1 MPKFWH
7 RQRPAASIDGVTTP
21 RLTAST
27 ALLLTVP
34 PLMWAGN
41 AIVGRLVHEMVPPM
55 TLNLLR
61 WVIAF
66 LILLPLAGSVL
77 RPASALWR
85 SWRRFALLGLLG
97 IGLYNSLQY
106 LALQSST
113 PINVTLVAAGMP
125 VWMMLVGGLF
135 FGATVRRKQM
145 LGAALSIAGVVL
157 VLSRGDW
164 HQLLRLQLVPGDLFM
179 IAATIAWSF
188 YSWLLMVPDEPTEIR
203 SNWAAFLLA
212 QVSFGVVWS
221 GLFTTIEWR
230 ISEPHIDVSWTLAA
244 AVLFVAVGPALIA
257 FRCWGA
263 GVQRAGPTV
272 AGFFSNLTP
281 LFAAL
286 MSSVFLGELPHVY
299 HFAAFGLIVGG
310 IVLSSMR

>member
-1 MPKFWH
+1 
-7 RQRPAASIDGVTTP
+7 VTTP
-21 RLTAST
+21 RLTTST

-135 FGATVRRKQM
+135 FGAAVRRKQM

-188 YSWLLMVPDEPTEIR
+188 YSWLLMVPDEPAGIR

-212 QVSFGVVWS
+212 QVSFGVLWS